1 MAIILL
7 FFLFILIIRK
17 NKSPV
22 IVTGDYVYD
31 ALVLAREYLFSEA
44 LGYGCVP
51 AAAAEGLH
59 GRVSRESLVDSL
71 RTWR

>member
-1 MAIILL
+1 M
-7 FFLFILIIRK
+7 
-17 NKSPV
+17 
-22 IVTGDYVYD
+22 YD